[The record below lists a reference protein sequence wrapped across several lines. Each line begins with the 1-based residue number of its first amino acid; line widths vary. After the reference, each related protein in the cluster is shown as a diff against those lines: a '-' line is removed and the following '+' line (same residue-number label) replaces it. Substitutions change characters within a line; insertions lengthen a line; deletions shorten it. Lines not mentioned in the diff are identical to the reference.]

1 MIQRLNPEEAKYIL
15 DKDKNVRLI
24 DVREE
29 WENNK
34 ARIKNSELMPLSS
47 FVQMSQDLNKEQK
60 IMVYCHHGIRSLQ
73 VCNYLE
79 ELGFNNLINLEG
91 GIDAWSKKIDG
102 SIPVY

>member
-34 ARIKNSELMPLSS
+34 AKIKNSELMPLSS